1 MKRLIA
7 VSLVL
12 LSLFSAAAGGTKESS
27 VDVVTIWHSNSGRIG
42 EAFDT
47 LVENFND
54 TVGKENNV
62 RIEAIYQGAANDVL
76 AKVKAAAGT
85 SELPEIAAM
94 DATACLDMKE
104 SDYLITADD
113 AGIDKNLLLPAAVRA
128 FTSERGLL
136 AVPFCCSSLILYYN
150 KDIFDEANVIPP
162 RTIDEFTA
170 IAHLVGKKDADGN
183 IVRYA
188 FAGTPTTYELGAFIG
203 AQNGLSYMVVLIET
217 DGTFRNFL
225 IHWKQFFDTGY
236 VLNTAD
242 QVQEFASGRAAAMLN
257 ASDHL
262 PTVQRLVGDRFEIAT
277 AFVPMTDENATGGV
291 NIGGSALFMFSDSDA
306 VKAFMDYILSKECQ
320 QKWAEETG
328 FLPASNSVYESNEF
342 KAFLDEHPLYRTAV
356 DQTLSSNPEV
366 TGIWMPSG
374 YQIYHTYQSEIQ
386 KVTEE
391 GKDIDQAVSD
401 MADFIQLQLDDY
413 ARQNSAG

>member
-1 MKRLIA
+1 
-7 VSLVL
+7 
-12 LSLFSAAAGGTKESS
+12 
-27 VDVVTIWHSNSGRIG
+27 
-42 EAFDT
+42 
-47 LVENFND
+47 
-54 TVGKENNV
+54 
-62 RIEAIYQGAANDVL
+62 
-76 AKVKAAAGT
+76 
-85 SELPEIAAM
+85 
-94 DATACLDMKE
+94 
-104 SDYLITADD
+104 
-113 AGIDKNLLLPAAVRA
+113 
-128 FTSERGLL
+128 
-136 AVPFCCSSLILYYN
+136 
-150 KDIFDEANVIPP
+150 
-162 RTIDEFTA
+162 
-170 IAHLVGKKDADGN
+170 
-183 IVRYA
+183 
-188 FAGTPTTYELGAFIG
+188 
-203 AQNGLSYMVVLIET
+203 
-217 DGTFRNFL
+217 
-225 IHWKQFFDTGY
+225 
-236 VLNTAD
+236 
-242 QVQEFASGRAAAMLN
+242 MLN